1 MLDELLQTIRSHMEI
16 EDAWQ
21 KDLRFHIMGRILR
34 PQKENIRLLKEKI
47 EQQRLLPLFTHK
59 SGKDHISILP
69 FYPRHEKPN
78 YWLSGG
84 LFIATVLSTLFVGA
98 YHRLGRM
105 PASPVDFL
113 AGAAFSFSI
122 MAILTSHELGH
133 YFAAR
138 KYGVR
143 SSLPYFLPIPHPLL
157 GTFGAIMR
165 IKSLLPS
172 RRSLLAIGMAGPIC
186 GFVVAV
192 PLTVV
197 GLFLSRTHSVG
208 EGAAGLR
215 LGEPLLFFLLGK
227 LAHPTV
233 PPGFDIFLHPMAYA
247 GWLGLLVTAMNLM
260 PIGQLDGGHVA
271 FAVLGRK
278 RWALIPVMVVVLI
291 LLAGKGFYQWI
302 IWLVLATALS
312 LREPVIQDRITR
324 LSWKETALALV
335 PLCLFILAFTP
346 VPFSLF

>member
-1 MLDELLQTIRSHMEI
+1 MLDDLLATVRQHMEV
-16 EDAWQ
+16 EDAWH
-21 KDLRFHIMGRILR
+21 KDMRFHIIGRIFQ
-34 PQKENIRLLKEKI
+34 PQEQNIKLLKEKI
-47 EQQRLLPLFTHK
+47 EQQRLLALFAHK
-59 SGKDHISILP
+59 TGRDHVEILP
-69 FYPRHEKPN
+69 FYPRPERPN
-78 YWLSGG
+78 WWLSGG
-84 LFIATVLSTLFVGA
+84 LFVATILSTLFVGA

-105 PASPVDFL
+105 PISLFDFL

-133 YFAAR
+133 YFTAR

-157 GTFGAIMR
+157 GTLGAIMR

-172 RRSLLAIGMAGPIC
+172 RRSLLAIGMAGPMC

-197 GLFLSRTHSVG
+197 GLFLSQVHRVG
-208 EGAAGLR
+208 AGTAGLR
-215 LGEPLLFFLLGK
+215 LGEPLLFHLLGK
-227 LAHPTV
+227 LAHPGV
-233 PPGFDIFLHPMAYA
+233 PSGYDIFLHPMAYA

-271 FAVLGRK
+271 FAVLGRR

-291 LLAGKGFYQWI
+291 LLAGKGFYQWV
-302 IWLVLATALS
+302 IWLVLATLLS
-312 LREPVIQDRITR
+312 MREPVIQDRITR
-324 LSWKETALALV
+324 LSWKEIALV
-335 PLCLFILAFTP
+335 LIPLGIFILAFTP
-346 VPFSLF
+346 VPFSFF